1 MSNYDDYDYITAHT
15 DEIRLIEKIQI
26 AVAIIST
33 ICSASVVF
41 ILLYKRSTLLAGRP
55 FILLILMIAI
65 FDMLLSF
72 TYAFGYPKQHMGCA
86 VQGFF
91 GVLFSRASWLYTL
104 GLVLQL
110 AHVVIYRTFL
120 CSNKRMIISIA
131 VINGILQL
139 LPFTTN
145 TYYGGSLGT
154 EVCFFTKGK
163 GTYDQL
169 HIWEILCFFAIQIIS
184 FSIIII
190 VTIGLYIH
198 SKSAGTTPLY
208 QQIENAWTT
217 IILYPLGI
225 YHYFYH

>member
-1 MSNYDDYDYITAHT
+1 
-15 DEIRLIEKIQI
+15 
-26 AVAIIST
+26 
-33 ICSASVVF
+33 
-41 ILLYKRSTLLAGRP
+41 
-55 FILLILMIAI
+55 
-65 FDMLLSF
+65 
-72 TYAFGYPKQHMGCA
+72 MGCA

-91 GVLFSRASWLYTL
+91 GVLFSRASWLYTV

-110 AHVVIYRTFL
+110 SSVVLYRTFL
-120 CSNKRMIISIA
+120 CSNKTMIIAIA

-139 LPFTTN
+139 LPFTTS

-169 HIWEILCFFAIQIIS
+169 HIWEILCYFAVQIIS

-190 VTIGLYIH
+190 VTIVLYIH
-198 SKSAGTTPLY
+198 SKNPATTPLY

-217 IILYPLGI
+217 IILYPLGN
-225 YHYFYH
+225 YHYLYY